1 MPKRKSKK
9 IFIYFFLFC
18 LIGTI
23 NNKNLN
29 DIGNLKLNQIEVSGL
44 NDQKNLEIKKKLETI
59 SFYNLFFLD
68 KLEIKKQLD
77 LFKQVE
83 SYTAFKKYPSSLDIK
98 VNETNYL
105 AYVNKGGKKFILGS
119 NGNLINLLDTD
130 KEIPY
135 IFGDLDI
142 NSFFKLKEII
152 DQTKLDF
159 NDIQKLFF
167 FPSGRWDLEMNSGIL
182 IKLSRD
188 RPKESLE
195 LSLSL
200 LKNDNFNN
208 IKIID
213 VRQQDQVII
222 NG

>member
-1 MPKRKSKK
+1 M
-9 IFIYFFLFC
+9 
-18 LIGTI
+18 
-23 NNKNLN
+23 
-29 DIGNLKLNQIEVSGL
+29 E
-44 NDQKNLEIKKKLETI
+44 
-59 SFYNLFFLD
+59 
-68 KLEIKKQLD
+68 

-98 VNETNYL
+98 VNETKYL